1 MLRALPIRARAENFS
16 ALARHV
22 SVCVFLPLHSH
33 VRHRRRLVVMAA
45 VVSATG
51 RHAVQLEVDA
61 GCEFADLLVGA
72 IHGLVSYDVAALTRL
87 L

>member
-1 MLRALPIRARAENFS
+1 
-16 ALARHV
+16 
-22 SVCVFLPLHSH
+22 
-33 VRHRRRLVVMAA
+33 MAA

-51 RHAVQLEVDA
+51 QHAVVLQLEVDA